1 MSMLLG
7 ERCGYVKHRLPVLI
21 ALKDEIL
28 MTKLEKLYELASG
41 VKEFDL
47 KSKEAIL
54 AEINELEEEIIKKD
68 ILPVVKERIEPAL
81 SQVKRELVLVVD
93 YEPGKPL
100 SVKLSRKVNFK
111 KIGDLKELTTPDSQ
125 AEHRDGGTHKASCN
139 RSKRTGLCITLPD
152 GEIIQEKTAAATLVK
167 AVEMVGPEKVRSLG
181 IICCKVP
188 LVSNTIDK
196 KYGSTQVKV
205 APNLYVITH
214 SNNPMKKGYLET
226 ISQAFNLG
234 WKVEIIK

>member
-1 MSMLLG
+1 
-7 ERCGYVKHRLPVLI
+7 
-21 ALKDEIL
+21 

-54 AEINELEEEIIKKD
+54 EEINELEEEIIKKE
-68 ILPVVKERIEPAL
+68 ILPIVKERIEPAL
-81 SQVKRELVLVVD
+81 RPVQRELVLVVD
-93 YEPGKPL
+93 YTPGEPL
-100 SVKLSRKVNFK
+100 SVKLSRKANLK
-111 KIGDLKELTTPDSQ
+111 KIGDLKELTTPDPQ
-125 AEHRDGGTHKASCN
+125 AEHKEGGTRKIAS
-139 RSKRTGLCITLPD
+139 RAKRTGLCVTLPNGD
-152 GEIIQEKTAAATLVK
+152 IIQEKTAAATLVK
-167 AVEMVGPEKVRSLG
+167 AVETIGPERVRTLG

-196 KYGSTQVKV
+196 KYGDRQVKV

-214 SNNPMKKGYLET
+214 SNNSMKKGFLET
-226 ISQAFNLG
+226 ISKAFKLG

>member
-1 MSMLLG
+1 MAQS
-7 ERCGYVKHRLPVLI
+7 
-21 ALKDEIL
+21 
-28 MTKLEKLYELASG
+28 KLEKLYELALG

-54 AEINELEEEIIKKD
+54 EEINELEEEIIKKE

-100 SVKLSRKVNFK
+100 SVKLSRKVNLK
-111 KIGDLKELTTPDSQ
+111 KIGDLKELTSPDPQ
-125 AEHRDGGTHKASCN
+125 AEHRAGAPRKTTRRAPKS
-139 RSKRTGLCITLPD
+139 GLCITLPD
-152 GEIIQEKTAAATLVK
+152 GDIIQEKTAAATLVK
-167 AVEMVGPEKVRSLG
+167 AVETVGPERVRSLG
-181 IICCKVP
+181 LVCCKVP
-188 LVSNTIDK
+188 LVSNTKDL
-196 KYGSTQVKV
+196 KYGNNQVKV

-214 SNNPMKKGYLET
+214 SNNKMKKGYLET
-226 ISQAFNLG
+226 ISQVFGLG